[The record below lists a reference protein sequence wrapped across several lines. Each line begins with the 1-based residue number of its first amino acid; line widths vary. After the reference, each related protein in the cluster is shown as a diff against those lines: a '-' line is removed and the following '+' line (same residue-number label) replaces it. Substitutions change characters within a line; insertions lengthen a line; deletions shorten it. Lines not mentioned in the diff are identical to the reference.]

1 MEEKR
6 FFSRKSPRMP
16 RYDYSTEN
24 YYFVTICTHEKRCLF
39 GDPQRNNWLGA
50 LVRQHIGQIEKHYNS
65 AYVDKYAVMPNHVHM
80 ILILNNGENN
90 PVVPLIIGQFKRGVT
105 KEIRTVH
112 PSRIVWQRSFHDH
125 IIRNQA
131 GYEKIWTYIDNN
143 PRKWEEDCFFCK
155 MSGND
160 TREGWKPSPTK

>member
-1 MEEKR
+1 
-6 FFSRKSPRMP
+6 MP

-80 ILILNNGENN
+80 ILIIKNSGEADLAQI
-90 PVVPLIIGQFKRGVT
+90 VGQFKSGVT
-105 KEIRTVH
+105 REARTKQ
-112 PSRIVWQRSFHDH
+112 PNIEVWQRSFHDH
-125 IIRNQA
+125 VIRNQKQ
-131 GYEKIWTYIDNN
+131 YEQIWTYIENN
-143 PRKWEEDCFFCK
+143 PHKWQEDCFY
-155 MSGND
+155 
-160 TREGWKPSPTK
+160 TETVEE

>member
-80 ILILNNGENN
+80 ILIIKNSGEANLAQI
-90 PVVPLIIGQFKRGVT
+90 VGQFKSGVT
-105 KEIRTVH
+105 REARNKQPNIE
-112 PSRIVWQRSFHDH
+112 VWQRSFHDH
-125 IIRNQA
+125 VIRNQKQ
-131 GYEKIWTYIDNN
+131 YEQIWTYIENN
-143 PRKWEEDCFFCK
+143 PHKWQEDCFY
-155 MSGND
+155 
-160 TREGWKPSPTK
+160 TETVEE